1 MGMTKNHDLRAAKLP
16 CHIFFVMCHKELHSF
31 NPEMKGLCDPGRP
44 FSVIIATYNI
54 NRSKTAKFIKKFR
67 PGHITRMKNAV
78 TCFEDFQNLRP

>member
-1 MGMTKNHDLRAAKLP
+1 MTKNHDLRAAKLP
-16 CHIFFVMCHKELHSF
+16 CHIFFVMRHEELHSF
-31 NPEMKGLCDPGRP
+31 NPEMEGLCDSGRP

-54 NRSKTAKFIKKFR
+54 NRSKAAKFIKKFR